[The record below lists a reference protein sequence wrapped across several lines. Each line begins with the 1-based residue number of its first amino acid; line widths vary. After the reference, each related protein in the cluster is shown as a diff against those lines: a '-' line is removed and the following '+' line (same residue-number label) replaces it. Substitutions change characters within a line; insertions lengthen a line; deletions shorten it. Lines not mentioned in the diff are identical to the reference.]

1 MTTTIT
7 PCPQGAIVPSGTT
20 MAEFELCCG
29 MLVEIQRDILWQIGD
44 VALALERQHPQTHN
58 QAWPVWVS
66 PDLISRCKAVS
77 AAYAPEER
85 NIDATW
91 TVHMQNSKQVD
102 RIARVQA
109 SVDAGQTSDE
119 ARKHP
124 APVVPA
130 VVEESPAVTQP
141 IAAPAAEP
149 EPEAAPE
156 RIKWL
161 LAVDVS
167 YFVCS
172 TFFSGAG
179 VEAASQFDG
188 WLSRRLASLHKDK
201 GLTDVVCCLDSP
213 DSFRKRLTETW
224 KHPYKLRVAK
234 EDELRD
240 QLRLAGE
247 LLRKRNLLC
256 VSVEGMEAD
265 DVMASYA
272 SQFDG
277 RITLLTKDKDL
288 RQCLSSKCNMLT
300 KIDWETHPDTGKAMP
315 VYQWVTAATHFTDGV
330 SYNSSHVDGI
340 TPEQWPHFQALAGDP
355 GDNVKGAIGIGPKV
369 AVELIREHHTVQA
382 VIAAC
387 KDGRA
392 DVTEKKRL
400 AILDFEAEAD
410 VTLQLVTMLTN
421 LPVPSNTTYAMIE
434 NIDSKE
440 PTAS

>member
-1 MTTTIT
+1 
-7 PCPQGAIVPSGTT
+7 
-20 MAEFELCCG
+20 
-29 MLVEIQRDILWQIGD
+29 
-44 VALALERQHPQTHN
+44 
-58 QAWPVWVS
+58 
-66 PDLISRCKAVS
+66 
-77 AAYAPEER
+77 
-85 NIDATW
+85 
-91 TVHMQNSKQVD
+91 
-102 RIARVQA
+102 
-109 SVDAGQTSDE
+109 
-119 ARKHP
+119 
-124 APVVPA
+124 
-130 VVEESPAVTQP
+130 VEETPAAPLV

-149 EPEAAPE
+149 DPAAEAPPE
-156 RIKWL
+156 RLKWL
-161 LAVDVS
+161 IAVDVS

-179 VEAASQFDG
+179 VEAAAQFDG

-224 KHPYKLRVAK
+224 EHPYKKRVAK

-247 LLRKRNLLC
+247 FLRKRNLLC
-256 VSVEGMEAD
+256 VAVDGMEAD

-272 SQFDG
+272 AQFDG

-300 KIDWETHPDTGKAMP
+300 KIEWEPHPDTGKLMP
-315 VYQWVTAATHFTDGV
+315 AYQWVTAATHFSDGV

-369 AVELIREHHTVQA
+369 AVELIREHNTVHA

-387 KDGRA
+387 KDGKA
-392 DVTEKKRL
+392 NVTEKKRL
-400 AILDFEAEAD
+400 AILDFEPQAD

-421 LPVPSNTTYAMIE
+421 LQVPSNTTYAMIE
-434 NIDSKE
+434 NIDVKE
-440 PTAS
+440 TPES